1 MTTTSP
7 DRPGAAPGGVDPAA
21 LLAADLPGTPGAP
34 IHCYGFTG
42 WKRGSVAAFFGEEGV
57 RITHHLG
64 GDAALTA
71 AEREGGRL
79 LVWGQKASRAF
90 EMEARRA
97 GVAFARVEDGF
108 LRSVGLGSDLMLPA
122 SLVCDPVGMYYDATR
137 PSRLELLLEHGSFS
151 PELLARAARL
161 RAAVVGAGLTKYN
174 LGGTDYAPLLAAAA
188 GRPIVVAVG
197 QVANDASIRLAAPVL
212 ATNLALLRSV
222 RSIRPDAFVVFK
234 EHPDVASHNRPGWIA
249 DRDLRGL
256 ADHVVR
262 VGDMNGLIAIAD
274 EIHTLCSL
282 TGFEALLRGKPVMT
296 WGLPFY
302 AGWGLTDDRLPVP
315 RRHRAVSLDML
326 VAATLILY
334 PRYVDPATGERCEAE
349 DIVARIAAARG
360 QRTAWPDPGPI
371 QRLRRLIGRA
381 EAFWQHHVHRL
392 GRG

>member
-1 MTTTSP
+1 MSITSP
-7 DRPGAAPGGVDPAA
+7 DLPPAGSGAAANAVVLPP
-21 LLAADLPGTPGAP
+21 DLPGEAGAP
-34 IHCYGFTG
+34 IYCVGFTG
-42 WKRGSVAAFFGEEGV
+42 WKRGSVAAFFGEDGA
-57 RITHHLG
+57 RISHLG
-64 GDAALTA
+64 ADAALAA
-71 AEREGGRL
+71 AERDGGRL
-79 LVWGQKASRAF
+79 LVWGQKVGRPF

-137 PSRLELLLEHGSFS
+137 PSRLEVLLEHAAFS

-161 RAAVVGAGLTKYN
+161 REAVVAGGLTKYN
-174 LGGTDYAPLLAAAA
+174 LGGTDYAPLIARAG
-188 GRPIVVAVG
+188 GRPIVVVVG

-212 ATNLALLRSV
+212 ATNLALLRAV
-222 RSIRPDAFVVFK
+222 RGLRADAFVVFK
-234 EHPDVASHNRPGWIA
+234 EHPDVASRNRPGWIG

-262 VGDMNGLIAIAD
+262 IGDMNGLIGIAD
-274 EIHTLCSL
+274 EIHTLSSL

-315 RRHRAVSLDML
+315 RRHRALTLDML

-334 PRYVDPATGERCEAE
+334 PRYVDPATGRRATPEE
-349 DIVARIAAARG
+349 IVARIAAARANASG
-360 QRTAWPDPGPI
+360 WPDPGPI

-381 EAFWQHHVHRL
+381 EALWQHHVHRL

>member
-1 MTTTSP
+1 MPTTSP
-7 DRPGAAPGGVDPAA
+7 DRPAAGVSAAPVIPP
-21 LLAADLPGTPGAP
+21 DLPGDPGAP
-34 IHCYGFTG
+34 IHCVGFTG
-42 WKRGSVAAFFGEEGV
+42 WKKGSVAAFFGGDGV
-57 RITHHLG
+57 RITHLAA
-64 GDAALTA
+64 DAALAA
-71 AEREGGRL
+71 AERDGGRL
-79 LVWGQKASRAF
+79 LVWGQKVGPAF

-97 GVAFARVEDGF
+97 GVPFARVEDGF

-122 SLVCDPVGMYYDATR
+122 SLVCDPIGMYYDATR
-137 PSRLELLLEHGSFS
+137 PSRLEAILEFAPFP

-161 RAAVVGAGLTKYN
+161 REAVVAGGLTKYN
-174 LGGTDYAPLLAAAA
+174 LGGTDYAPLVARAA

-212 ATNLALLRSV
+212 STNLALLRAV
-222 RSIRPDAFVVFK
+222 RGLRPDAFLVFK
-234 EHPDVASHNRPGWIA
+234 EHPDVAARNRPGWIG

-262 VGDMNGLIAIAD
+262 IGDMNGLIGIAD
-274 EIHTLCSL
+274 EIHTLSSL

-302 AGWGLTDDRLPVP
+302 AGWGLTDDRLPAP
-315 RRHRAVSLDML
+315 RRHRALTLDML

-334 PRYVDPATGERCEAE
+334 PRYVDPVTGNRATPEE
-349 DIVARIAAARG
+349 IVARIASARG
-360 QRTAWPDPGPI
+360 SATAWPDPGPI

-381 EAFWQHHVHRL
+381 EAFWQHHVHGL